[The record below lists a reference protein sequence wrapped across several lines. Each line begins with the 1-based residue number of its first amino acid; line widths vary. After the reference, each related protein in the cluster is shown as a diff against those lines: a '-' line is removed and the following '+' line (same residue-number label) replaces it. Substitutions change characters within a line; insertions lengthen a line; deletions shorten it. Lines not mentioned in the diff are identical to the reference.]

1 MSVGESAPAGSV
13 GRADRSADPADWP
26 QSDRDSA
33 LAALRMR
40 EQQYRAIFDG
50 SIDGMVL
57 WDEDLRVVDV
67 NAAFVRMTALARDEV
82 VGRHWSE
89 RADAHDFGRL
99 LGLIQG
105 ALEGRVG
112 EATTTVTRADGSRFE
127 IEVRYL
133 PVHLDE
139 RRFAL
144 GIGRDVSERLQQER
158 ALQRSEAQYRGI
170 FNASAD
176 ALVLRDAQFRIVDV
190 NATYEAMS
198 GYARHE
204 VLGVDRVLANPS
216 SVVSTIR
223 ALHEQALAGT
233 PIALETELVRRDGVR
248 YALELRGVPIEHRGE
263 PHVLY
268 IGRDITAAR
277 RAQAALRDSEE
288 QYRAIFNA
296 SADGLVLR
304 DKDYRA
310 VDVNPAYLA
319 ITGYSRDEVL
329 AADRVLAQPDEETR
343 RRHRAQHDRIL
354 AGHSA
359 RFEASGLRKDGSKVE
374 VEVSAKPLMYR
385 GEPHVL
391 YAARDISERR
401 EAEARRA
408 ELQLQLRQAQ
418 KMEAVGQLT
427 GGIAHDFNNI
437 LTSVIGYVVLGLER
451 AEALRDEPLQRQLDQ
466 AHRAAQRARELIAQ
480 MLAFARRQR
489 GDRRTLALA
498 PLVEQ
503 TLRLL
508 RATMPSSAVVEFV
521 AGDDVPSV
529 LADPVQLEQVLF
541 NLCINA
547 RDAIQGAGFVRV
559 RLDRHRGA
567 WRCASC
573 RAAGDHASWIEL
585 SVADTGSGIADE
597 VLDRIFEPFV
607 STKEVGRGSG
617 MGLAMVHGIVHDHGG
632 HVLLETRRGAGS
644 VFRVLLPPAEGELP
658 GAPPAAEP
666 ASARTRRALSGRVLL
681 VEDDALVGDFMS
693 ELLAGWGLD
702 VVLQRDPL
710 SALTWLEDPGNAVDL
725 LISDQTMPQLTG
737 LALAQ
742 RVSSLR
748 ADLPI
753 LLYSGNA
760 EEFDGAEL
768 ERSGVRGALRK
779 PVDAE
784 ALRTLVERW
793 LIDRTG
799 EAFDESRE
807 PRTTGPG
814 IG

>member
-1 MSVGESAPAGSV
+1 MSVGESA
-13 GRADRSADPADWP
+13 RAD
-26 QSDRDSA
+26 SDESTDRPVDEAGWGHSERTST
-33 LAALRMR
+33 LAALRTR

-67 NAAFVRMTALARDEV
+67 NDAFVRMTGLRREEV

-89 RADAHDFGRL
+89 RADAHDFARL
-99 LGLIQG
+99 LGLIRG
-105 ALEGRVG
+105 ALDDRVG
-112 EATTTVTRADGSRFE
+112 EATTTVTRADGSLFE

-139 RRFAL
+139 RRYAL

-176 ALVLRDAQFRIVDV
+176 ALVLRDARFRIVDV
-190 NATYEAMS
+190 NATYESMS
-198 GYARHE
+198 GYARDE
-204 VLGVDRVLANPS
+204 VLGVDRVLANPPA
-216 SVVSTIR
+216 VQSTIR
-223 ALHEQALAGT
+223 ELHERALAGT
-233 PIALETELVRRDGVR
+233 PITLETELVRRDGRR

-268 IGRDITAAR
+268 IGRDITVAR

-288 QYRAIFNA
+288 QYRAIFSA

-310 VDVNPAYLA
+310 VEVNPAYLA
-319 ITGYSRDEVL
+319 ISGFSRDEVL
-329 AADRVLAQPDEETR
+329 AADRVLTQRDETIR
-343 RRHRAQHDRIL
+343 RQHRAQHDRIL
-354 AGHSA
+354 AGESV
-359 RFEASGLRKDGSKVE
+359 RFEAVGTRKDGSNFE

-451 AEALRDEPLQRQLDQ
+451 AEALNDATLQRQLGQ
-466 AHRAAQRARELIAQ
+466 AHRAAQRARELIMQ

-489 GDRRTLALA
+489 GERRPLALA
-498 PLVEQ
+498 PLVQ
-503 TLRLL
+503 QSLQLL
-508 RATMPSSAVVEFV
+508 RATLPSSAVVDFV
-521 AGDDVPSV
+521 AVDDVPTV
-529 LADPVQLEQVLF
+529 MADPVQLEQVLF

-547 RDAIQGAGFVRV
+547 RDAIEGAGFIRV
-559 RLDRHRGA
+559 RLGWHRGA

-573 RAAGDHASWIEL
+573 RAAGDLASWVEL
-585 SVADTGSGIADE
+585 SVADSGTGIAAD

-607 STKEVGRGSG
+607 STKEVGQGSG

-632 HVLLETRRGAGS
+632 HVLLETLPGEGT
-644 VFRVLLPPAEGELP
+644 VFRVVL
-658 GAPPAAEP
+658 PAAGLDVP
-666 ASARTRRALSGRVLL
+666 ADDPATGSAATDRGQALCGRVLL
-681 VEDDALVGDFMS
+681 VEDDAMVGDVMA
-693 ELLAGWGLD
+693 ELLRNWGLD

-710 SALTWLEDPGNAVDL
+710 SALAWLEDKGNAVDL
-725 LISDQTMPQLTG
+725 LITDQTMPALPG
-737 LALAQ
+737 LALAE
-742 RVSSLR
+742 R
-748 ADLPI
+748 ATSVRAGLPV

-760 EEFDGAEL
+760 EGFEAAEL

-779 PVDAE
+779 PVDAKM
-784 ALRTLVERW
+784 LRVLVARW
-793 LIDRTG
+793 LTADG
-799 EAFDESRE
+799 
-807 PRTTGPG
+807 
-814 IG
+814 

>member
-1 MSVGESAPAGSV
+1 MSVGESVPAGSI
-13 GRADRSADPADWP
+13 GPSDRPADEAGWG
-26 QSDRDSA
+26 QGERNST
-33 LAALRMR
+33 LAALRTR

-57 WDEDLRVVDV
+57 WDQDLRVVDV
-67 NAAFVRMTALARDEV
+67 NDAFVRMTGLRRDEV

-89 RADAHDFGRL
+89 RADAHDINRL
-99 LGLIQG
+99 LGLIRG
-105 ALEGRVG
+105 ALDDRIG
-112 EATTTVTRADGSRFE
+112 EATTTVTRADGSLFE

-133 PVHLDE
+133 PVHLGE
-139 RRFAL
+139 RRYAL

-176 ALVLRDAQFRIVDV
+176 ALVLRDARFRIVDV
-190 NATYEAMS
+190 NATYESMS
-198 GYARHE
+198 GYARGE
-204 VLGVDRVLANPS
+204 VLGVDRVLANPPAMS
-216 SVVSTIR
+216 ATIR
-223 ALHEQALAGT
+223 ELHEQALAGT
-233 PIALETELVRRDGVR
+233 PIALETELVRRDGLR

-263 PHVLY
+263 SHVLY

-310 VDVNPAYLA
+310 VEVNPAYLA
-319 ITGYSRDEVL
+319 ISGFSRDEVL
-329 AADRVLAQPDEETR
+329 AADWVLTQPDETVR
-343 RRHRAQHDRIL
+343 RQHRAQHDRIL
-354 AGHSA
+354 AGESV
-359 RFEASGLRKDGSKVE
+359 RFEAVGARKDGSKFE

-451 AEALRDEPLQRQLDQ
+451 AEALRDDTLQRQLGQ
-466 AHRAAQRARELIAQ
+466 AHRAAQRARDLIMQ

-489 GDRRTLALA
+489 GERRPLALA
-498 PLVEQ
+498 PLVQ
-503 TLRLL
+503 QSLQLL
-508 RATMPSSAVVEFV
+508 RATLPSSAVVDFV
-521 AGDDVPSV
+521 AVDDMPTV
-529 LADPVQLEQVLF
+529 LADPVQVEQVLF

-547 RDAIQGAGFVRV
+547 RDAIQGAGFIRV
-559 RLDRHRGA
+559 RLGWHRGP

-573 RAAGDHASWIEL
+573 RAAGEQVAWVEL
-585 SVADTGSGIADE
+585 SVADSGAGVADE
-597 VLDRIFEPFV
+597 VLERIFEPFV

-632 HVLLETRRGAGS
+632 HVLLETAAGAGT
-644 VFRVLLPPAEGELP
+644 VFRVVLPPAGVDLP
-658 GAPPAAEP
+658 ADAAATESAPVD
-666 ASARTRRALSGRVLL
+666 RDQALSGRVLV
-681 VEDDALVGDFMS
+681 VEDEAMVGDFMA
-693 ELLAGWGLD
+693 ELLTSWGLE
-702 VVLQRDPL
+702 VVLRRDPL
-710 SALTWLEDPGNAVDL
+710 SALAWLEDRDNAVDL
-725 LISDQTMPQLTG
+725 LITDQTMPQLAG

-742 RVSSLR
+742 RTTALR
-748 ADLPI
+748 PGLPI

-760 EEFDGAEL
+760 EGFDAAEL
-768 ERSGVRGALRK
+768 ERSGVRAAMRK

-784 ALRTLVERW
+784 TLRTLVARW
-793 LIDRTG
+793 IRDDR
-799 EAFDESRE
+799 A
-807 PRTTGPG
+807 P
-814 IG
+814 